1 MSQKQIATHRN
12 PKIYPLTKL
21 EILNSN
27 NIGDIILDL
36 RPGANV
42 KVTVTEEQYMTVC
55 DSKMYR
61 HTTFWIPMSNA
72 PGMIILELGP
82 EVKVKITVAE
92 KWYATL
98 RDPHAVFG
106 IPTLN
111 NEGDM
116 PRTQYSRTETR
127 GQGQGHSDTNGMP
140 HFATP

>member
-82 EVKVKITVAE
+82 EVKVIMHPYTKFWSPASNIV
-92 KWYATL
+92 
-98 RDPHAVFG
+98 
-106 IPTLN
+106 
-111 NEGDM
+111 GDM
-116 PRTQYSRTETR
+116 FRTRQFL
-127 GQGQGHSDTNGMP
+127 N
-140 HFATP
+140 